1 MLSGRPSRH
10 ALNIVDRPIPKTRPE
25 VPTVSFSAYAYL
37 FGELISY
44 ATDRAASITELEER
58 LDKVGY
64 EVGTRMLELLSYREK
79 QIKRKPE
86 VLDVLKFIHSTAW
99 PALFGKAA
107 DDLQQAN
114 AADDEYMISDHD
126 LLVGRY
132 ISIPKSYA
140 TFVPGSIVAGIVRGM
155 LSAAGFPAR
164 VSAHAVEAP
173 SSGGGSGRGGGGGAA
188 RPSTTILVKFDASVM
203 QRQAALES
211 ARRG

>member
-1 MLSGRPSRH
+1 MMLTGRPNKH
-10 ALNIVDRPIPKTRPE
+10 ALNIVDRPIPKTRAE

-37 FGELISY
+37 FSELISY
-44 ATDRAASITELEER
+44 AMDRAASITELEER

-64 EVGTRMLELLSYREK
+64 EVGTRVLELLSYREK
-79 QIKRKPE
+79 QVKRKPE

-99 PALFGKAA
+99 PSLFGKAA
-107 DDLQQAN
+107 NDLQQAN

-126 LLVGRY
+126 LMVGRY
-132 ISIPKSYA
+132 ISIPRSYA

-155 LSAAGFPAR
+155 LAASGFPAR
-164 VSAHAVEAP
+164 VSAHSVELP
-173 SSGGGSGRGGGGGAA
+173 SGGSRGAGGGAGA
-188 RPSTTILVKFDASVM
+188 KASTTILIKFDASVM